1 MIFFEHSCARVLRS
15 LFSKMFRNHI
25 PRFWAVCFILF
36 RKVQNKNIFCVFAL
50 FEIYFHFFQKCIIFR
65 CRLWEQLESQKV
77 FLRKKS
83 ARKNFFSLFFAR
95 FALFLKNIFLK
106 INFFLRKGAFQAPA
120 SQKYFLSNHFCNS
133 SCSHNRENLFLHFCV
148 FSKKNIFF
156 KKKFLFFTFFQKC
169 TFEIFREKKYFLGNS
184 KKFCKVR
191 ASLLSR
197 LFYFFLFCTKNNFF
211 CAFWEIFFE
220 KNIARKHS
228 FFALEKRVFIFF
240 HKIHFLQK
248 KTRPRSARDF
258 FENFFHFCIFWKLFS
273 VFEKVQNIF
282 YFKIIFFHVFQNQQK
297 CTFCP
302 FLKTENRTG

>member
-1 MIFFEHSCARVLRS
+1 MFIFCDFFWALSRACFALTFFKNVQKSHSPLLSRLFYFVQKSAKQKYFLRFCTFWN
-15 LFSKMFRNHI
+15 LFSF
-25 PRFWAVCFILF
+25 FS
-36 RKVQNKNIFCVFAL
+36 KVHYISMPVVRATRSAK
-50 FEIYFHFFQKCIIFR
+50 
-65 CRLWEQLESQKV
+65 S

-169 TFEIFREKKYFLGNS
+169 TFEIFREKKYFLGIS

-211 CAFWEIFFE
+211 LRVLRNFFWKKYREKTLFFC
-220 KNIARKHS
+220 ARK
-228 FFALEKRVFIFF
+228 
-240 HKIHFLQK
+240 
-248 KTRPRSARDF
+248 T
-258 FENFFHFCIFWKLFS
+258 C
-273 VFEKVQNIF
+273 F
-282 YFKIIFFHVFQNQQK
+282 YFFS
-297 CTFCP
+297 
-302 FLKTENRTG
+302 